1 MFHLI
6 FEMDNK
12 RLILFFVVLLLILF
26 SILFKKSNAEIVFIN
41 IDKETTFHQDIEYSN
56 EIVQFLSKGN
66 RLINQILPKDES
78 IKLINLSLQYLK
90 QIYHQ
95 NPSSSKILPTQI
107 LNNYQNLIVNI
118 SYNLTYKKDFVNLKL
133 HGSTNNC
140 LITKKYSSI
149 PEKDVYDIAENFVDN
164 VTNCLYDYIIK
175 KKSNF
180 VFVGTDH
187 GLSIFTIKLAKKL
200 KPNSKIGLFVF
211 DEHVDIYDLEDE
223 YNIITKANVFGK
235 MLLEGYVDYIV
246 FIGASDTAKDIV
258 EISVNENFTKK
269 HIFDQMSVYSDK
281 DLENGSIKAIIN
293 KEIEKMRRRG
303 TTNVMVSID
312 VDVLPSYYTGFE
324 YSILA
329 PSIGQILRLRKNNL
343 EKVLAEFQDGF
354 SKGFEPEELSS
365 YVEMIKNSTLRNRM
379 KFGAGRTTKI
389 LGDVQELL
397 PKQDINNATANATLI
412 IIKSFFN

>member
-1 MFHLI
+1 MINILKIMFYLI

-149 PEKDVYDIAENFVDN
+149 PEKDVYDIAENF
-164 VTNCLYDYIIK
+164 
-175 KKSNF
+175 
-180 VFVGTDH
+180 
-187 GLSIFTIKLAKKL
+187 
-200 KPNSKIGLFVF
+200 
-211 DEHVDIYDLEDE
+211 
-223 YNIITKANVFGK
+223 
-235 MLLEGYVDYIV
+235 
-246 FIGASDTAKDIV
+246 
-258 EISVNENFTKK
+258 
-269 HIFDQMSVYSDK
+269 
-281 DLENGSIKAIIN
+281 
-293 KEIEKMRRRG
+293 
-303 TTNVMVSID
+303 
-312 VDVLPSYYTGFE
+312 
-324 YSILA
+324 
-329 PSIGQILRLRKNNL
+329 
-343 EKVLAEFQDGF
+343 
-354 SKGFEPEELSS
+354 
-365 YVEMIKNSTLRNRM
+365 
-379 KFGAGRTTKI
+379 
-389 LGDVQELL
+389 
-397 PKQDINNATANATLI
+397 
-412 IIKSFFN
+412 